1 MIEARELFPL
11 SSNGGVTL
19 AVENEP
25 GAVRPFAAMI
35 ASTLVPVAY
44 KHSRPATQRTY
55 TTTQQTSM
63 DGKQQ
68 TDSHN
73 DTQND

>member
-1 MIEARELFPL
+1 MMQARELFPL

-19 AVENEP
+19 AVEHEP
-25 GAVRPFAAMI
+25 GTVRPFAATI
-35 ASTLVPVAY
+35 ATTLVPVAD
-44 KHSRPATQRTY
+44 KHSQPATQRTY
-55 TTTQQTSM
+55 TTTQTTSL